1 MIKNLKTA
9 ILHLHTEPLLGLD
22 PSAFGK
28 QRIVA
33 IKKPTSKYST
43 SAIGR
48 FLAPG
53 LWHSWQDRRKNTSVI
68 KFNQKKGFPTNILWE
83 TIMKKSLQQLW
94 LPTN

>member
-33 IKKPTSKYST
+33 IKKPTSKYSS

-53 LWHSWQDRRKNTSVI
+53 LWHSWQGRRQLSVRESN
-68 KFNQKKGFPTNILWE
+68 KDSGNF
-83 TIMKKSLQQLW
+83 QQGVIH
-94 LPTN
+94 